1 MNLKLHFRQ
10 DNNNAFLKGVWI
22 YERNVNNTLILPKF
36 SSRTQTF
43 VVNHDI
49 MKSLILY
56 GFTVFAGGGVFMQI
70 SYDKLWIKLNDNNM
84 KKTDLKE
91 ITGMSS
97 STLAKLSKNRE
108 VNLSVLMRICEQLD
122 CNVEDVLEFKRN

>member
-1 MNLKLHFRQ
+1 
-10 DNNNAFLKGVWI
+10 
-22 YERNVNNTLILPKF
+22 
-36 SSRTQTF
+36 
-43 VVNHDI
+43 
-49 MKSLILY
+49 
-56 GFTVFAGGGVFMQI
+56 MQI

-122 CNVEDVLEFKRN
+122 CNVEDVLEFNKGLVI